1 MSDNNN
7 KNNNNDFLEQKLQEA
22 GFYSMSIKY
31 KKNKR
36 IIIIMKLIESN
47 MFTKPENH
55 DGYHNQRPKRKNA
68 DFKMK
73 IIPPS

>member
-36 IIIIMKLIESN
+36 IIIMKLIESN

>member
-36 IIIIMKLIESN
+36 IIIMKLIESN
-47 MFTKPENH
+47 MFTKPENY

>member
-36 IIIIMKLIESN
+36 IILMKLIESN